1 MRGRVMCCPELRKA
15 ILHHG
20 VQVDH
25 ISGRVMDLHG
35 VEQKVCPICKKPFEW
50 KDVGL

>member
-1 MRGRVMCCPELRKA
+1 MRGLVMCCPELRKA

-35 VEQKVCPICKKPFEW
+35 VEQKV
-50 KDVGL
+50 